1 MSSVTRHDDLLTRAE
16 VARLLGCSVSR
27 LTHGWGPA
35 PLPGYTRPVYY
46 SRRVVQEFYE
56 RLVDRSREATP
67 WDSTSAKAP
76 RRGGAGS
83 RSRATRSG
91 GRLAR
96 QIAEQ
101 LRRSSDDS
109 GPSSSAR
116 HLVAVPDK
124 I

>member
-1 MSSVTRHDDLLTRAE
+1 MSGAIDTDRITRAE
-16 VARLLGCSVSR
+16 AARLLGCSVSR
-27 LTHGWGPA
+27 LSHGWGPA

-46 SRRVVQEFYE
+46 SRRIVVEWYE
-56 RLVDRSREATP
+56 RRVEQSREATQ
-67 WDSTSAKAP
+67 WDSIGAKAP
-76 RRGGAGS
+76 RRGGVVS

-109 GPSSSAR
+109 EPSSSAR